1 MLPLKTG
8 AILQPNISKEEY
20 ARLVKMA
27 GKLAIA
33 AASLLIVIKLIAWF
47 ITDSSSILAAL
58 TDSLMDVTT
67 SIINLLAIKVALQ
80 PADDDHRFGHGKA
93 ESLAG
98 LAQAAFITGSAIF
111 LMFNAISAIIN
122 GKEII
127 ASNIGIAMMIASLV
141 ITIMLVTFQSY
152 IVKRTGSMAIKADSL
167 HYRTDI
173 ALNSAVLL
181 AIILADLGWHW
192 ADGVFAILVSGYILH
207 GAWEIGAQS
216 IDALMDKQ
224 LPKSEEDQ
232 IVKTAYK
239 TEGVRGVHDLRTRQ
253 SGNTKFIQLHLE
265 LDDDQT
271 LYEAHEKAEKVEDEL
286 DILFPHADILIHLD
300 PLSVVPVE
308 KQNNKIQFETE
319 PQPIVCLPS
328 KEEL

>member
-1 MLPLKTG
+1 
-8 AILQPNISKEEY
+8 LQENISKEEY
-20 ARLVKMA
+20 ARLVKLA
-27 GKLAIA
+27 GKTAIA
-33 AASLLIVIKLIAWF
+33 AASLLIIIKLIAWF

-111 LMFNAISAIIN
+111 LMFNAVSAIIN
-122 GKEII
+122 GKVII
-127 ASNIGIAMMIASLV
+127 ASNIGIAVMVASVIITMMLV
-141 ITIMLVTFQSY
+141 IFQTY
-152 IVKRTGSMAIKADSL
+152 IVKRTGSLAIKADSL

-181 AIILADLGWHW
+181 ALILAGLGWHW
-192 ADGVFAILVSGYILH
+192 ADGLFAILVSFYILF

-224 LPKSEEDQ
+224 LPKKEEEQ
-232 IVKTAYK
+232 IVKIAYK
-239 TEGVRGVHDLRTRQ
+239 TTGVRGVHDLRTRQ

-271 LYEAHEKAEKVEDEL
+271 LFEAHEKAEKVENKL
-286 DILFPHADILIHLD
+286 NKLFPHADILIHLD
-300 PLSVVPVE
+300 PLSIVPLE
-308 KQNNKIQFETE
+308 KQNNKLQFEE
-319 PQPIVCLPS
+319 IPLPIVCLDG
-328 KEEL
+328 KEEEK